1 MVHYLYLYVLPDC
14 TCVIY
19 IQIAALLSVAFRYR
33 WRVQFSSI
41 IKILHLFNLILI
53 TLASDLWTMENGN
66 VTQHFSIIESTHYYN
81 YKIQHYGASMII
93 RISNVARF
101 DSNARKG

>member
-1 MVHYLYLYVLPDC
+1 M
-14 TCVIY
+14 IY

-41 IKILHLFNLILI
+41 IKILHLFNLIVI

-66 VTQHFSIIESTHYYN
+66 VTFFNYQKHTYIYCN

-93 RISNVARF
+93 WVSNVARF